1 MANRAAKT
9 VRTKFNSLLGLL
21 LLSLSLLITGCA
33 PAPAGAEV
41 VTSGLER
48 DTVPGVAPDE
58 LLALSSGNTDFAL
71 RLYQELREQEGNL
84 FFSPYSISAALAM
97 TYGSARGS
105 TEREMAQTLGFTL
118 PQDRLHPAFNALD
131 LQLAERTK
139 PIDFFGTEVEGAQL
153 DIANSLWGQAGHSF
167 RPEYL
172 DLLALNYGA
181 EMHLMDFA
189 NAAAVARRT
198 INKWVEDATEGNI
211 QDIVSG
217 GALNAQTRLVL
228 VNAIYFNAK
237 WEDPFS
243 KFATKKGDFYL
254 LDGGTVRVPMMSQ
267 DEPFPYL
274 RGRGFQVFELPY
286 VGRELAM
293 GILMPD
299 TGKFRDVESS
309 LDARQLNT
317 IVRNLETRYLDLKMP
332 RFDFESEFEMRDTLS
347 EMGMRRAFGGADF
360 SGMDG
365 GRELRLSEVLH
376 KAFVKVDERGTEAGA
391 ATSVFASV
399 ISNPM
404 YPLEVTVDRPFIFWI
419 RDIPT
424 GTLLFLGRV
433 LNPAE

>member
-1 MANRAAKT
+1 MANRAPKT

-48 DTVPGVAPDE
+48 DTAPGVAPDE

-97 TYGSARGS
+97 TYGGARGS

-181 EMHLMDFA
+181 EMHVMDFA

-243 KFATKKGDFYL
+243 KSATKKGDFYL
-254 LDGGTVRVPMMSQ
+254 LTGVR
-267 DEPFPYL
+267 
-274 RGRGFQVFELPY
+274 
-286 VGRELAM
+286 
-293 GILMPD
+293 
-299 TGKFRDVESS
+299 
-309 LDARQLNT
+309 
-317 IVRNLETRYLDLKMP
+317 
-332 RFDFESEFEMRDTLS
+332 
-347 EMGMRRAFGGADF
+347 FGC
-360 SGMDG
+360 
-365 GRELRLSEVLH
+365 R
-376 KAFVKVDERGTEAGA
+376 
-391 ATSVFASV
+391 
-399 ISNPM
+399 
-404 YPLEVTVDRPFIFWI
+404 
-419 RDIPT
+419 
-424 GTLLFLGRV
+424 
-433 LNPAE
+433 

>member
-1 MANRAAKT
+1 MTDNAPKT

-21 LLSLSLLITGCA
+21 LLSLSLSITGCA
-33 PAPAGAEV
+33 PESAGAEV
-41 VTSGLER
+41 VTSDLER
-48 DTVPGVAPDE
+48 DTAPGVAPDE
-58 LLALSSGNTDFAL
+58 ILALSSDNTDFAV
-71 RLYQELREQEGNL
+71 RLYQELREEEGNL

-97 TYGSARGS
+97 TYAGARGS
-105 TEREMAQTLGFTL
+105 TEREMAQTLAFTL
-118 PQDRLHPAFNALD
+118 PPDRLHAAFNALD
-131 LQLAERTK
+131 LELAERSE
-139 PIDFFGTEVEGAQL
+139 PVDIAGTEVEGAQL

-167 RPEYL
+167 RPEFL

-181 EMHLMDFA
+181 EMYLLDFVNGA
-189 NAAAVARRT
+189 DTARRA
-198 INKWVEDATEGNI
+198 INRWVEDATEGNI
-211 QDIVSG
+211 QDIVPG
-217 GALNAQTRLVL
+217 GALTAQTRLVL

-243 KFATKKGDFYL
+243 KFATEKGEFYL

-299 TGKFRDVESS
+299 TGKFRDVESA
-309 LDARQLNT
+309 LDGGQLNA
-317 IVRNLETRYLDLKMP
+317 IVRNLETRYLDLKIP
-332 RFDFESEFEMRDTLS
+332 RFDFESEFAMRDTLS
-347 EMGMRRAFGGADF
+347 EMGMHRAFGGADF

-365 GRELRLSEVLH
+365 GQDLQLSEVLH

-391 ATSVFASV
+391 ATSVFADI
-399 ISNPM
+399 ISNLM

>member
-1 MANRAAKT
+1 
-9 VRTKFNSLLGLL
+9 
-21 LLSLSLLITGCA
+21 
-33 PAPAGAEV
+33 
-41 VTSGLER
+41 
-48 DTVPGVAPDE
+48 
-58 LLALSSGNTDFAL
+58 
-71 RLYQELREQEGNL
+71 
-84 FFSPYSISAALAM
+84 
-97 TYGSARGS
+97 
-105 TEREMAQTLGFTL
+105 
-118 PQDRLHPAFNALD
+118 
-131 LQLAERTK
+131 
-139 PIDFFGTEVEGAQL
+139 
-153 DIANSLWGQAGHSF
+153 
-167 RPEYL
+167 
-172 DLLALNYGA
+172 
-181 EMHLMDFA
+181 
-189 NAAAVARRT
+189 
-198 INKWVEDATEGNI
+198 
-211 QDIVSG
+211 
-217 GALNAQTRLVL
+217 
-228 VNAIYFNAK
+228 
-237 WEDPFS
+237 
-243 KFATKKGDFYL
+243 
-254 LDGGTVRVPMMSQ
+254 MMSQ

-274 RGRGFQVFELPY
+274 RGRDFQVFELPY

-309 LDARQLNT
+309 LDARQLNA

-365 GRELRLSEVLH
+365 GRDLQLSEVLH